1 VDHHRAAWWLDV
13 RINGIRHRIKLG
25 PLKLLEKRRAREI
38 ADMKIKELLA
48 PKPPEQKGTVPFTEF
63 AKKFLARAVETKRS
77 WAQYIEHPGD
87 ASKTTIAME
96 RTPLCHAVGFF
107 GNTLLKDIS
116 TDRIEDFRSHL
127 LNRKVGRRRMKPAS
141 ANRYISLL
149 RHVLNCAVRWGDL
162 NSNPAAG
169 VNMLAEAPMPERVLS
184 DAEQT
189 ALLDAMP
196 DWLRRLTTFVLQT
209 ALRRGDVIGLTWA
222 AVQGGSTLEL
232 VETKE
237 GKRRHVPL
245 NSTSKSILSVLMAG
259 RKTKPT
265 DYIFEPQLAR
275 SVLKWKL
282 RRAWRRAVKASGI
295 QPIRFHDMRHT
306 ALSRLVEL
314 GADVRTVQAI
324 AGHSSLK
331 TTQRYLHSSDRQKQA
346 AVELLDKG
354 HRLPT
359 TGVHNVSDL
368 HVSGIIQ

>member
-1 VDHHRAAWWLDV
+1 
-13 RINGIRHRIKLG
+13 
-25 PLKLLEKRRAREI
+25 
-38 ADMKIKELLA
+38 
-48 PKPPEQKGTVPFTEF
+48 
-63 AKKFLARAVETKRS
+63 
-77 WAQYIEHPGD
+77 
-87 ASKTTIAME
+87 
-96 RTPLCHAVGFF
+96 
-107 GNTLLKDIS
+107 
-116 TDRIEDFRSHL
+116 
-127 LNRKVGRRRMKPAS
+127 
-141 ANRYISLL
+141 
-149 RHVLNCAVRWGDL
+149 
-162 NSNPAAG
+162 
-169 VNMLAEAPMPERVLS
+169 MPERVLS

-259 RKTKPT
+259 RKPKPT

-295 QPIRFHDMRHT
+295 QPIRFHDVRDT